1 MIFDFLPDSEE
12 QRGELSHIVEIE
24 ANKKKKKNDISNF
37 CKHYCGL
44 TGITVHIEISNYAYF
59 EKKKKAKKEM
69 YDMEEHKYM
78 KDFVSEV
85 LENLSFVPKVSAK

>member
-12 QRGELSHIVEIE
+12 QRSELSHIVEIE
-24 ANKKKKKNDISNF
+24 ANSHFEKNDISNF

-59 EKKKKAKKEM
+59 NDIEKAKKEM
-69 YDMEEHKYM
+69 YDMKEHKYM